1 MNGRF
6 LPTLSIAILVAGVA
20 NPRIAAPDPL
30 PTEPP
35 APSAGVPV
43 SVSPPVA
50 PAPAEAYPA
59 AIQTLLDR
67 GGRLAGRGVV
77 GDLPFWTIET
87 PAGQQ
92 TYVTSPR
99 GLMIRG
105 QVYDSGGLLKLDT
118 TAAVP
123 VILDPARQRREG
135 LEPLLGGMG
144 PVPPP
149 SAGLTD
155 GSPPPPALDNSLAAV
170 ETLVRGATG
179 PEAVWA
185 DLGQATAI
193 EEGAR
198 DAPLVYVFIDPHCPY
213 CHQQWRLLR
222 QAITDGRLRVRWV
235 PVVVLEASK
244 RQLPRVLGLL
254 PPNDAE
260 GLARWMTRHVG
271 ESRTDAQA
279 KLALVRNQAL
289 FGRLQ
294 ANKVP
299 ALLYRAADGQVIL
312 RSGLSPLAPATTAR

>member
-6 LPTLSIAILVAGVA
+6 LPALSLVILVAGVA
-20 NPRIAAPDPL
+20 NPRIAASDPL
-30 PTEPP
+30 PSEPP
-35 APSAGVPV
+35 APSSGVP
-43 SVSPPVA
+43 VSPPVA
-50 PAPAEAYPA
+50 PTPTEAYPA

-67 GGRLAGRGVV
+67 GGRLAGRGMV

-99 GLMIRG
+99 GLVIQG
-105 QVYDSGGLLKLDT
+105 QLYDSGGLLKLDT
-118 TAAVP
+118 AAAVP
-123 VILDPARQRREG
+123 VIADPARQRREG
-135 LEPLLGGMG
+135 LQPLLGGTNT
-144 PVPPP
+144 VLPPT
-149 SAGLTD
+149 AGLAD
-155 GSPPPPALDNSLAAV
+155 GSPPAAARDDSLAAV
-170 ETLVRGATG
+170 ETLIRGATG

-185 DLGQATAI
+185 DLGQATTI

-198 DAPLVYVFIDPHCPY
+198 DAPLVYVFIDPYCPY

-235 PVVVLEASK
+235 PVMVLEASK

-254 PPNDAE
+254 PPTGAE
-260 GLARWMTRHVG
+260 GLARWMTHHVG
-271 ESRTDAQA
+271 EFRTDAQA
-279 KLALVRNQAL
+279 KLALARNQAL

-299 ALLYRAADGQVIL
+299 ALLYRAADGRVVL
-312 RSGLSPLAPATTAR
+312 RAGLSPLAPAVTAQ

>member
-6 LPTLSIAILVAGVA
+6 LPTLSLVILVAGVA

-30 PTEPP
+30 PSEPP
-35 APSAGVPV
+35 APSSGVP
-43 SVSPPVA
+43 VSPPVA
-50 PAPAEAYPA
+50 PTPTEAYPA

-67 GGRLAGRGVV
+67 GGRLAGRGMV

-99 GLMIRG
+99 GLVIQG
-105 QVYDSGGLLKLDT
+105 QLYDSGGLLKLDT
-118 TAAVP
+118 AAAVP
-123 VILDPARQRREG
+123 VIADPARQRREG
-135 LEPLLGGMG
+135 LQPLLGGTNT
-144 PVPPP
+144 VLPPT
-149 SAGLTD
+149 AGLAD
-155 GSPPPPALDNSLAAV
+155 GSPPAAARDDSLAAV
-170 ETLVRGATG
+170 ETLIRGATG

-185 DLGQATAI
+185 DLGQATTI

-198 DAPLVYVFIDPHCPY
+198 DAPLVYVFIDPYCPY

-222 QAITDGRLRVRWV
+222 QTITDGRLRVRWV

-254 PPNDAE
+254 PPTDAE
-260 GLARWMTRHVG
+260 GLARWMTHHVG
-271 ESRTDAQA
+271 EFRTDAQA
-279 KLALVRNQAL
+279 KLALARNQAL

-299 ALLYRAADGQVIL
+299 ALLYRAADGRVVL
-312 RSGLSPLAPATTAR
+312 RAGLSPLAPAVTAQ

>member
-35 APSAGVPV
+35 APSAGVP
-43 SVSPPVA
+43 VSPPVA

-123 VILDPARQRREG
+123 VILDPAREG

-155 GSPPPPALDNSLAAV
+155 GSPPAPALDDSLATV
-170 ETLVRGATG
+170 ETLVRGAIG

-254 PPNDAE
+254 PPTDAA
-260 GLARWMTRHVG
+260 GLARWMTHHVG
-271 ESRTDAQA
+271 ELRADAQA
-279 KLALVRNQAL
+279 KLALARNQVL

-312 RSGLSPLAPATTAR
+312 RAGLSPLAPAVTAQ

>member
-43 SVSPPVA
+43 APPGA

-135 LEPLLGGMG
+135 LEPLLGGMD

-149 SAGLTD
+149 SAGPAD
-155 GSPPPPALDNSLAAV
+155 GSPPAPALGDSLVAV

-185 DLGQATAI
+185 DLGQATVI

-198 DAPLVYVFIDPHCPY
+198 DAPLVYVFIDLYCPY

-254 PPNDAE
+254 PP
-260 GLARWMTRHVG
+260 GL
-271 ESRTDAQA
+271 
-279 KLALVRNQAL
+279 
-289 FGRLQ
+289 
-294 ANKVP
+294 
-299 ALLYRAADGQVIL
+299 
-312 RSGLSPLAPATTAR
+312 

>member
-30 PTEPP
+30 PIAPP
-35 APSAGVPV
+35 APSSSVP
-43 SVSPPVA
+43 VSPPVA
-50 PAPAEAYPA
+50 PVPAEAYPM

-123 VILDPARQRREG
+123 VILDPARQRRQG
-135 LEPLLGGMG
+135 LEPLLGGID

-155 GSPPPPALDNSLAAV
+155 GSPPAPALDDSLAAV

-198 DAPLVYVFIDPHCPY
+198 DAPLVYAFIDPYCPY

-254 PPNDAE
+254 PPTDAE
-260 GLARWMTRHVG
+260 GLARWMTHHVG
-271 ESRTDAQA
+271 EFRTDAQA
-279 KLALVRNQAL
+279 KLALARNQAL

-312 RSGLSPLAPATTAR
+312 RAGLSPLAPAATAR

>member
-6 LPTLSIAILVAGVA
+6 LPTLSIAILVA

-30 PTEPP
+30 PIAPP
-35 APSAGVPV
+35 ALSAGVPV
-43 SVSPPVA
+43 APPVA

-99 GLMIRG
+99 GLVIRG

-135 LEPLLGGMG
+135 LEPLLGGMD

-155 GSPPPPALDNSLAAV
+155 GSPPAPALDDSLAAV
-170 ETLVRGATG
+170 ETLVRGAIG

-222 QAITDGRLRVRWV
+222 QAVVDGKLRVRWV
-235 PVVVLEASK
+235 SVVVLEASK

-254 PPNDAE
+254 PPTDAE
-260 GLARWMTRHVG
+260 GLARWMTHHVG
-271 ESRTDAQA
+271 EFRADAQA
-279 KLALVRNQAL
+279 KLALARNQAL

-299 ALLYRAADGQVIL
+299 ALLYRAADGRVIL
-312 RSGLSPLAPATTAR
+312 RAGLSPLAPATTAR

>member
-1 MNGRF
+1 MNSRF
-6 LPTLSIAILVAGVA
+6 LPTLSIAILVASVA
-20 NPRIAAPDPL
+20 NSRIATPDPL

-35 APSAGVPV
+35 ASSAGVP
-43 SVSPPVA
+43 VSPPVA
-50 PAPAEAYPA
+50 PAPTEAYPA
-59 AIQTLLDR
+59 AIQMLLDR
-67 GGRLAGRGVV
+67 GGRLAGRGMV

-87 PAGQQ
+87 PTGQQ

-99 GLMIRG
+99 GLVIQGR
-105 QVYDSGGLLKLDT
+105 VYDSGGLLKLDT
-118 TAAVP
+118 SAAVP

-135 LEPLLGGMG
+135 FQPLLGGMD
-144 PVPPP
+144 PVPLP
-149 SAGLTD
+149 SAGPAD
-155 GSPPPPALDNSLAAV
+155 GSPLAPILDDPLAAV
-170 ETLVRGATG
+170 ETLARGATG

-198 DAPLVYVFIDPHCPY
+198 SAPLVYAFIDPYCPY

-222 QAITDGRLRVRWV
+222 QPVADGALRVRWV

-254 PPNDAE
+254 PPTDAE
-260 GLARWMTRHVG
+260 GLARWMTRYVG

-279 KLALVRNQAL
+279 KRALVRNQAL

-294 ANKVP
+294 ANQVP

-312 RSGLSPLAPATTAR
+312 RAGLSPLAAAATAR

>member
-6 LPTLSIAILVAGVA
+6 LPALSLVILVAGVA

-30 PTEPP
+30 PAEPP
-35 APSAGVPV
+35 AP

-67 GGRLAGRGVV
+67 GGRLAGRGMV
-77 GDLPFWTIET
+77 GDLPFWMIET

-92 TYVTSPR
+92 TYVTSPH
-99 GLMIRG
+99 GLVVQG

-118 TAAVP
+118 AAAGP
-123 VILDPARQRREG
+123 VIVDPARQRREG
-135 LEPLLGGMG
+135 LQPLLGETNTVL
-144 PVPPP
+144 PLT
-149 SAGLTD
+149 AGLAD
-155 GSPPPPALDNSLAAV
+155 GSPASASALDESLAAV

-185 DLGQATAI
+185 DLGHATAI

-198 DAPLVYVFIDPHCPY
+198 AAPLVYAFIDPYCPY

-222 QAITDGRLRVRWV
+222 QAVVDGKLRVRWV
-235 PVVVLEASK
+235 SVVVLEASK

-254 PPNDAE
+254 PPTDAE
-260 GLARWMTRHVG
+260 GLARWMTHHVG
-271 ESRTDAQA
+271 EFRADAQA
-279 KLALVRNQAL
+279 KLALARNQAL

-299 ALLYRAADGQVIL
+299 ALLYRAADGRVIL
-312 RSGLSPLAPATTAR
+312 RAGLSPLAPATTAR

>member
-35 APSAGVPV
+35 APSSSVP
-43 SVSPPVA
+43 VSPPVA

-105 QVYDSGGLLKLDT
+105 QVYDSGGQLKLDT

-135 LEPLLGGMG
+135 LEPLLGGMD
-144 PVPPP
+144 PVLPP

-155 GSPPPPALDNSLAAV
+155 GSPAAAAALDDSLAVV

-185 DLGQATAI
+185 DLGQATVI

-198 DAPLVYVFIDPHCPY
+198 DAPLVYAFIDPYCPY

-222 QAITDGRLRVRWV
+222 QAITDGNLRVRWV

-254 PPNDAE
+254 PPSDAE
-260 GLARWMTRHVG
+260 GLARWMTRYVG

-279 KLALVRNQAL
+279 KLALVRNQTL

-312 RSGLSPLAPATTAR
+312 RAGLSPLVPATTAR